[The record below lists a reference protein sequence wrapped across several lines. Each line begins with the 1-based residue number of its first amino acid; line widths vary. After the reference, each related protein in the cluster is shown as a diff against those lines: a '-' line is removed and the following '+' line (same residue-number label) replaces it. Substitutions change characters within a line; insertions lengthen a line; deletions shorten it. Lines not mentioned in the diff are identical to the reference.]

1 MSELERILRRHAALH
16 PRMRPCDAVKLVYQ
30 NEFGGGHVVTDSAGS
45 LERLRAEYAAVG
57 ALSAFKALEPI
68 GNGVVRVM
76 LAGLDTSSYSLETL
90 NADFVRSAAAH
101 TGTLPAFLEKLTVL
115 RALSAEGIFDF
126 SPEFLDEYLIEYARD
141 GYPPVSHSP
150 EYRAAYQPAYRVVL
164 ERFLPP
170 AYQQKIGAFWND

>member
-1 MSELERILRRHAALH
+1 MSELEHILRRHAALH

-30 NEFGGGHVVTDSAGS
+30 NEFGGGHLVTDPAGS
-45 LERLRAEYAAVG
+45 LDRLRSEYAAVRTSP
-57 ALSAFKALEPI
+57 ALKALEPI

-76 LAGLDTSSYSLETL
+76 LAGLDTSSYSLEAL
-90 NADFVRSAAAH
+90 NADFVRSAEAH
-101 TGTLPAFLEKLTVL
+101 TGALPAFLEKLAVL
-115 RALSAEGIFDF
+115 QTLAAESVFDF
-126 SPEFLDEYLIEYARD
+126 PPALLDEYLIEYAQD

-170 AYQQKIGAFWND
+170 AYQRKIGAFWND